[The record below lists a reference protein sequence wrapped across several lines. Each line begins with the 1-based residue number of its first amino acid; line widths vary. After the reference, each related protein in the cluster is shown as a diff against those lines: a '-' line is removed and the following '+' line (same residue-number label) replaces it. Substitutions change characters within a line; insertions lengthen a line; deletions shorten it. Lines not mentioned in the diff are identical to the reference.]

1 MYMLLVVVLIIAI
14 AAGVYKCSPDEKSRL
29 EQRLE
34 TPERVEQDIQ
44 RHIEEGM
51 KRNLRA
57 LEELEKNE

>member
-14 AAGVYKCSPDEKSRL
+14 AAGIYKCSPEEESSLAR
-29 EQRLE
+29 RLE
-34 TPERVEQDIQ
+34 TPERLEQDIQ

-51 KRNLRA
+51 KRNQRA